1 MALLPILIAP
11 DPRLKRTSEP
21 LERVDDAV
29 RKLVD
34 DMFETMYAAPGV
46 GLAAPQVG
54 VAKRLVVMDIAAR
67 DQPPKRIVLAN
78 PEILVISDSLVG
90 YEEGCLSVPDFYATV
105 ERPDA
110 CKLRYL
116 DYENEVREM
125 AAEGFLATCI
135 QHELDHLEG
144 VLFIDRISALKRN
157 IILRKL
163 AKTRKQKA
171 SAEV

>member
-1 MALLPILIAP
+1 MAILPIIIAP
-11 DPRLKRTSEP
+11 DPRLRRKSVP
-21 LERVDDAV
+21 LEGVDDAV

-54 VAKRLVVMDIAAR
+54 IPERLVVMDIAGR
-67 DQPPKRIVLAN
+67 DEPPKPLVLAN
-78 PEILVISDSLVG
+78 PEILSLSDSPIDV
-90 YEEGCLSVPDFYATV
+90 EEGCLSVPDHYAIV
-105 ERPDA
+105 ERHDA

-116 DYENEVREM
+116 DFEGASREM
-125 AAEGFLATCI
+125 EAEGFLAACI

-157 IILRKL
+157 MILRKL
-163 AKTRKQKA
+163 AKARKQKA
-171 SAEV
+171 SAAA

>member
-11 DPRLKRTSEP
+11 DPRLKRKSEP
-21 LERVDDAV
+21 LERVDDEV

-54 VAKRLVVMDIAAR
+54 VPKRLVVMDIAER
-67 DQPPKRIVLAN
+67 DEPRKQIVLAN
-78 PEILVISDSLVG
+78 PEILSASNSLIG
-90 YEEGCLSVPDFYATV
+90 YEEGCLSVPDYYATV

-116 DYENEVREM
+116 DYENEIREM
-125 AAEGFLATCI
+125 EAEGFLATCI

-144 VLFIDRISALKRN
+144 VLFIDRISTLKRN

-171 SAEV
+171 LDAV